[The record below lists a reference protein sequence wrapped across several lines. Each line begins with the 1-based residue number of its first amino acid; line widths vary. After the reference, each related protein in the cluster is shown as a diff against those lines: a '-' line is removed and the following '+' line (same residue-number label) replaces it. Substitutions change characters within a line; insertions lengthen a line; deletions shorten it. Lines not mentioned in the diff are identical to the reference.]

1 MPTRPCRRSTRHRRP
16 RPWPVAMPALH
27 RRAQRLGRS
36 NRAPACA
43 RAGGSRRR
51 PWGSCA
57 FRASRL
63 ARAVLGVWSRP
74 HAAFQPRR
82 AVCAPHPARRD
93 LACAYQP
100 GFGRRRPSRVDL
112 CTKSGTSTASDVPPL
127 SNATS
132 STGSMHAGAFALR
145 KRSSPFTPILVVQ
158 DGFLQVSLK
167 KMVRIKGV
175 VCVGA
180 PCGGGCVAVGVTV
193 WRPDV
198 RWVAAVADWSVPAW
212 GHRPARFG
220 RSQKRR
226 VYIEKEDEKC
236 EVGWG
241 GRGGGSQMLRHYIEM
256 TQKKCEFETVGGGGW
271 VRLPP

>member
-1 MPTRPCRRSTRHRRP
+1 MTF
-16 RPWPVAMPALH
+16 L
-27 RRAQRLGRS
+27 
-36 NRAPACA
+36 
-43 RAGGSRRR
+43 
-51 PWGSCA
+51 
-57 FRASRL
+57 
-63 ARAVLGVWSRP
+63 
-74 HAAFQPRR
+74 
-82 AVCAPHPARRD
+82 
-93 LACAYQP
+93 
-100 GFGRRRPSRVDL
+100 
-112 CTKSGTSTASDVPPL
+112 
-127 SNATS
+127 
-132 STGSMHAGAFALR
+132 
-145 KRSSPFTPILVVQ
+145 Q

-271 VRLPP
+271 VWLPPLGRPPPPLLSYHVLAVGANMHAVCVIGVRASSAGKHGPATSAHRQLTEHATDSDIPAFACRLALGPHTRRWQA